1 MPQNRSIQIQRPSG
15 LNPWAKYSQIKDKN
29 GSVWISMKPKKI
41 LDQFSKGVGDIAT
54 DDLPEEF
61 IFLAPLSL
69 NENIVHHWEAYES
82 VASRIAQKVRSA
94 VKLGAEGA
102 ALYQTGKQMINSEK
116 IKRLFEARSADVGVS
131 VENFVKEAWGN
142 VHGSRIP
149 KIKVDTPL
157 YYTNSDRRQLV
168 LEFQLFHE
176 NIKARPEEVLVEPI
190 QRMMK
195 YSSPNLKSRGGV
207 SIDFPYM
214 WEVKT
219 FPYEFIKY
227 TTCALIGVQPTWNA
241 PYVKGGVPSSVNL
254 QLTFQDM
261 SPLYRDTIEHGSVI
275 RVIDAS
281 EAASRNAQGIQPTSF
296 SQDVR
301 KAASYAKSLLAGDQ
315 KAAVAKIP
323 NTPSHRSDS
332 LR

>member
-1 MPQNRSIQIQRPSG
+1 MPENKEVQIQRPSR
-15 LNPWAKYSQIKDKN
+15 LNPWAKNSQIKSKN
-29 GSVWISMKPKKI
+29 GSVWVSMKPKRI

-54 DDLPEEF
+54 EELPEEF

-102 ALYQTGKQMINSEK
+102 ALYQTGKSMINSDK
-116 IKRLFEARSADVGVS
+116 IKTLFEARSADVGVS
-131 VENFVKEAWGN
+131 VENFVKQAYGS

-176 NIKARPEEVLVEPI
+176 GKLKSNPEDVLIEPI

-195 YSSPNLKSRGGV
+195 YSSPHLKNKGGI

-219 FPYEFIKY
+219 IPYQFINY

-241 PYVKGGVPSSVNL
+241 PYLKGGVPASVNL

-261 SPLYRDTIEHGSVI
+261 SPLYRDTITKGSVI
-275 RVIDAS
+275 RVIDAA

-296 SQDVR
+296 SQDIA
-301 KAASYAKSLLAGDQ
+301 KAVDYAKSQLAGDQ
-315 KAAVAKIP
+315 KGAVARIP
-323 NTPSHRSDS
+323 TTPQRTDGI
-332 LR
+332 R

>member
-1 MPQNRSIQIQRPSG
+1 MPEGNNNKEVMIQRPSS
-15 LNPWAKYSQIKDKN
+15 LNPWAKHSQIKEKN
-29 GSVWISMKPKKI
+29 GSVWVSMKPKKI
-41 LDQFSKGVGDIAT
+41 LDQFSKGVGDIASEE
-54 DDLPEEF
+54 LPETF
-61 IFLAPLSL
+61 IFLAPLAL

-102 ALYQTGKQMINSEK
+102 ALLQTGKELASSDK
-116 IKRLFEARSADVGVS
+116 IKRIFEARSADVGVS
-131 VENFVKEAWGN
+131 IENFVKQAYGS

-149 KIKVDTPL
+149 KIKIDTPL

-168 LEFQLFHE
+168 LDFQLFHE
-176 NIKARPEEVLVEPI
+176 NIKSRPEDVLVEPI

-195 YSSPNLKSRGGV
+195 YSSPHLKNKTGV

-219 FPYEFIKY
+219 IPYQFINY

-241 PYVKGGVPSSVNL
+241 PYVKGGVPMSVNL

-261 SPLYRDTIEHGSVI
+261 SPLYRDTIQKGSVI
-275 RVIDAS
+275 RIIDGYSARARS
-281 EAASRNAQGIQPTSF
+281 AQGIQPTTVKELVAQEK
-296 SQDVR
+296 SQ
-301 KAASYAKSLLAGDQ
+301 LAGDS
-315 KAAVAKIP
+315 KGTVARIP
-323 NTPSHRSDS
+323 STPAHRSDGI
-332 LR
+332 R